1 MLPYAFIT
9 HCSKLVPPILKLNTA
24 SVSVLN
30 GGGSRVLVAVYAC
43 PFYQDLPHL
52 PVGAGLRIININ
64 RPEINVN

>member
-1 MLPYAFIT
+1 MLHINT
-9 HCSKLVPPILKLNTA
+9 GTCSSH

-52 PVGAGLRIININ
+52 PVGAGLCIININ